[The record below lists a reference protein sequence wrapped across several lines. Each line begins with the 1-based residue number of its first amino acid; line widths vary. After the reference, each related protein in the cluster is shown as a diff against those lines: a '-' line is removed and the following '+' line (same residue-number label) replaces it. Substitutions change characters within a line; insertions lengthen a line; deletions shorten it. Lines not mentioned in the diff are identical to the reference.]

1 MTDFVPGLEGVI
13 AFETQIGEPD
23 RDGGALRY
31 RGVDI
36 EDLVGRVSFGNVW
49 GLLVDNEFNPGLP
62 PAEPFPI
69 PIHSGD
75 VRVDVQS
82 AITMLAPAWGLRQLL
97 DIDDDTARENLAH
110 VSVMALSFVAQAAR
124 GLGLPMVPQ
133 SHIDQAS
140 TITERFM
147 LRWRGE
153 PNPKHIQAIDAYFV
167 SAAEHG
173 MNSSTFTSRIIAST
187 GADVAAAISGAI
199 GAMSGP
205 LHGGAPA
212 RVLGMIEEVE
222 RTGDA
227 DAYVRS
233 VLDSNKRLM
242 GFGHRVYRAEDPRAR
257 VLRRTARDLGAPR
270 YEVAVAL
277 EQAALSELRA
287 RRPDRVLETNV
298 EFWAAIVLDFAEV
311 PASLFTS
318 MFTCAR
324 LAGWS
329 AHILEQKKTGRLI
342 RPSARYIGP
351 APRKPEAVPGWDP
364 IMVAPTGYTPTPG
377 VNR

>member
-1 MTDFVPGLEGVI
+1 MSDFVPGLEGVI
-13 AFETQIGEPD
+13 AVETQIAEPD

-36 EDLVGRVSFGNVW
+36 EDLVGRVSYGNVW

-62 PAEPFPI
+62 PAEPYPI
-69 PIHSGD
+69 PVHSGD

-82 AITMLAPAWGLRQLL
+82 GIAMLAPGWGLKPLL

-110 VSVMALSFVAQAAR
+110 VSVMAMSFVAQAAR
-124 GLGLPMVPQ
+124 GLGVPMVPQ
-133 SHIDQAS
+133 ARINDAS
-140 TITERFM
+140 TIVERFM
-147 LRWRGE
+147 TRWRGE
-153 PNPKHIQAIDAYFV
+153 PDPRHVQAVDAYFV

-173 MNSSTFTSRIIAST
+173 MNPSTFTARVISST

-212 RVLGMIEEVE
+212 RVLYMLDEVE

-227 DAYVRS
+227 EGYIRG
-233 VLDSNKRLM
+233 VLDRGERLM

-257 VLRRTARDLGAPR
+257 VLRRTAQALNAPR
-270 YEVAVAL
+270 YEAALAL
-277 EQAALSELRA
+277 EQAALIELRS

-298 EFWAAIVLDFAEV
+298 EFWAAVVLDFAEV
-311 PASLFTS
+311 PAPMFTS

-329 AHILEQKKTGRLI
+329 AHILEQKRTGRLV
-342 RPSARYIGP
+342 RPTARYIGP
-351 APRKPEAVPGWDP
+351 GHRIPEAVPG
-364 IMVAPTGYTPTPG
+364 
-377 VNR
+377 